1 MKKMM
6 TCEMVSFGRAR
17 RSGDLVVARAMLEK
31 RLQPGARLSQHTL
44 VSMRNPAETILER
57 LRFGDRIRVTG
68 CYLDSGSA
76 PPPVFH
82 IQRAELVA

>member
-1 MKKMM
+1 MMRMM
-6 TCEMVSFGRAR
+6 TCEMVSFGRAK

-31 RLQPGARLSQHTL
+31 ETQPGIRLSQHTL
-44 VSMRNPAETILER
+44 VSMKNPAETILER

-68 CYLDSGSA
+68 SYLEAGSA

-82 IQRAELVA
+82 IRRAELVA